1 MANKPSGRTNRMR
14 PSDELN
20 ITPLI
25 DMVVCLMFFLLMFFS
40 IMPVVMI
47 DAPLPK
53 IAESADEIRQAKDNH
68 NKLEIMVYISAK
80 GFTVKSD
87 FGGDVALQVNPEG
100 KFPYAEL
107 HKHLVSLKT
116 RKPATQEI
124 TLMPS
129 DDTPY
134 EVMIGVMDSARELV
148 KDDAG
153 FAPVSP
159 EIANKPES
167 QQFNRLFPEVSIGGV

>member
-1 MANKPSGRTNRMR
+1 MAHKPSGRTNRTR

-25 DMVVCLMFFLLMFFS
+25 DMVTCLMFFLLMFAS
-40 IMPVVMI
+40 IMPVVLI

-53 IAESADEIRQAKDNH
+53 IAESADEIKQAKDNH
-68 NKLEIMVYISAK
+68 NKLEIMIHISSK

-87 FGGDVALQVNPEG
+87 FGADVALAVNAEG
-100 KFPYAEL
+100 KFPYVEL

-124 TLMPS
+124 TLMPA

-134 EVMIGVMDSARELV
+134 EVMIGVMDSSRELL
-148 KDDAG
+148 KDDPG
-153 FAPVSP
+153 YSPVSP

-167 QQFNRLFPEVSIGGV
+167 MQFNRLFPEVSIGGV